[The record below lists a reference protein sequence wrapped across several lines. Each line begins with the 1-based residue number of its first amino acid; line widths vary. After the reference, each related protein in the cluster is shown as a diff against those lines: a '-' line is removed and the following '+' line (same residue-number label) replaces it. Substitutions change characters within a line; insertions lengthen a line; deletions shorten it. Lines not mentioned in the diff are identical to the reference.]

1 VIRSIPSLRIPVDT
15 RTKRPS
21 PPARGGRRSLR
32 DALYGVAYVAPAWV
46 LLLCVV
52 AIPLLAAVV
61 LSVTNA
67 SLISQAPLRFIGLQ
81 NFASDVFTSSFLKAV
96 VVTVEITGLALVIE
110 MPVGFGL
117 ALLLHM
123 QLRGHQLFRSALLT
137 PLMLTPVA
145 VALMWRFMFNSD
157 LGIIDY
163 LLRQLHLPAPNW
175 LADPVAAVFA
185 LVVVDSWQ
193 NIAFVMLMLLAGLS
207 SLPRE
212 PFEAAALEGASGWR
226 MIRHMTLPMLR
237 NVIAITLILRSL
249 DLLRLF
255 DTVYVMTQGGPGYAT
270 TNVGY
275 NAYVTSFVFYATSR
289 GAAVA
294 VAIAVLLLPVYYFWS
309 REGRRR

>member
-1 VIRSIPSLRIPVDT
+1 
-15 RTKRPS
+15 
-21 PPARGGRRSLR
+21 
-32 DALYGVAYVAPAWV
+32 
-46 LLLCVV
+46 
-52 AIPLLAAVV
+52 
-61 LSVTNA
+61 
-67 SLISQAPLRFIGLQ
+67 
-81 NFASDVFTSSFLKAV
+81 
-96 VVTVEITGLALVIE
+96 
-110 MPVGFGL
+110 
-117 ALLLHM
+117 
-123 QLRGHQLFRSALLT
+123 
-137 PLMLTPVA
+137 MLTPVA